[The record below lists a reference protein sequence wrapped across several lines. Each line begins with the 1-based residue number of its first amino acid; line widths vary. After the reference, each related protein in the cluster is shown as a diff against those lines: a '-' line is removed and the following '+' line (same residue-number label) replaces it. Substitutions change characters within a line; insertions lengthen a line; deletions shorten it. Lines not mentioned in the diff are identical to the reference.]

1 MSDSLFGLMMYAVAL
16 LTMGG
21 IYAVLCLGLN
31 IQWGFTGLFNAGI
44 AGFFAI
50 GAYSSAL
57 LTAPPTPNH
66 VGGFDLPIPVGLA
79 AAMLFSGIVAYAV
92 GRICLRLRSD
102 YLAMA
107 TIGIAEILR
116 LILKNE
122 AWLTN
127 GSRGISNIPRP
138 FEGLPAPQAQ
148 FAFLAVVLVIVLF
161 VYVLIQ
167 RGAHAPWGRVMRAIR
182 DDDIAASAVGKDVE
196 QLRLQSFVFG
206 SMVMGLGGALMA
218 HSFKFIGPEATEP
231 LLTTFLVWVMLIA
244 GGSGNNR
251 GAVLGAIVIW
261 TIWSSTEVFIN
272 ATISWGWV
280 PQAWATQGAF
290 LRVFL
295 IGLVLQIV
303 LQRYAKGLL
312 PERTVEI
319 SGRARAAAPRAQPES
334 AD

>member
-1 MSDSLFGLMMYAVAL
+1 MSDSMFGLMMYFVAL

-44 AGFFAI
+44 AGFFAV

-66 VGGFDLPIPVGLA
+66 VGGFDLPIPVGFLGA
-79 AAMLFSGIVAYAV
+79 IVFSGIVAYAV

-116 LILKNE
+116 LVLKNE

-138 FEGLPAPQAQ
+138 FEGLPVPQAQ
-148 FAFLAVVLVIVLF
+148 FAFLAVILAIVVAIYL
-161 VYVLIQ
+161 LIQ

-182 DDDIAASAVGKDVE
+182 DDDVAASAIGKDVE
-196 QLRLQSFVFG
+196 QLRVQSFVFG
-206 SMVMGLGGALMA
+206 SMIMGLGGALMA

-251 GAVLGAIVIW
+251 GAILGAIVIW
-261 TIWSSTEVFIN
+261 TIWSSTEILIN
-272 ATISWGWV
+272 AVIGWGLV
-280 PQAWATQGAF
+280 PTGWATQGAF

-312 PERTVEI
+312 PERTVEMAGRTR
-319 SGRARAAAPRAQPES
+319 SGTARVQPES

>member
-1 MSDSLFGLMMYAVAL
+1 MSDSMFGLMMYFVAL

-21 IYAVLCLGLN
+21 IYSVLCLGLN

-66 VGGFDLPIPVGLA
+66 IGGFDLPIPIGLLA
-79 AAMLFSGIVAYAV
+79 AMVFSGIVAYAV

-116 LILKNE
+116 LVLKNE

-138 FEGLPAPQAQ
+138 FEGLPVPQAQ
-148 FAFLAVVLVIVLF
+148 FAFLAVVLAIVVAIYL
-161 VYVLIQ
+161 LIQ

-182 DDDIAASAVGKDVE
+182 DDDVAASAVGKDVE

-206 SMVMGLGGALMA
+206 SMIMGLGGALMA

-251 GAVLGAIVIW
+251 GAILGAIVIW
-261 TIWSSTEVFIN
+261 TIWSSTEILIN
-272 ATISWGWV
+272 AVIGWGWL
-280 PQAWATQGAF
+280 PTGWATQGAF

-312 PERTVEI
+312 PERTVEMAGRTRG
-319 SGRARAAAPRAQPES
+319 GRARVQPES